1 MKKNLLIAGIVILIA
16 GVLSLSL
23 AALFMFTHRNT
34 YDGSPEFYS
43 RLHQRTLVFF
53 VIGAVLAVAGIVCIT
68 IRFKM

>member
-16 GVLSLSL
+16 GILSLSL
-23 AALFMFTHRNT
+23 AALFLFTYRNT
-34 YDGSPEFYS
+34 LDGSPGFYN
-43 RLHQRTLVFF
+43 RLHQRTVVFF